1 MTNDIPE
8 DIEVRI
14 FKQEGRR
21 NHCFDGWVVE
31 GSSGGRGVAGSNPG
45 QIQLITV
52 SEEQVA

>member
-14 FKQEGRR
+14 FKWGGRR

-31 GSSGGRGVAGSNPG
+31 GSLGGRGVAGSNLG
-45 QIQLITV
+45 RIQLITFY
-52 SEEQVA
+52 EEQVA